1 MTFEELLLAL
11 REHSNL
17 ISNETHVG
25 RNTNIR
31 VGLLGHK
38 IAEILES
45 LELFTDG
52 KYLSKVND
60 DTAHGLITFLK
71 GIKVVGNADV
81 SGKTTS
87 YELLIQTLAKT
98 HNLDVANT
106 ATILNGIIKGIL
118 SSEEFNSGFLGSGF
132 RLNNIND
139 RWTLELDDLV
149 VRKTMQVFELIV
161 QKIRY
166 QGGQV
171 LHSPAG
177 GKITAIT
184 DGGSYWRCEH
194 DSTDSFTT
202 GAQVLCQ
209 NFKIGSEQQNPDG
222 STTLQGVSVKRYWR
236 LVTSFGKGWFNL
248 SKTDCEPGSSEPEV
262 ADDVA
267 VLGHRTDPNQ
277 QAAILLVSAGANSPY
292 IAHYAGINSYSTE
305 GKEVLREGSLSGI
318 VDPDFGP
325 LSGYGLYSKNV
336 YLKGQLRVRSGKTV
350 EEVIEERAG
359 GLEEQIQEI
368 RDKRALRIEKKY
380 SPGYDTY
387 REGQQVY
394 QASLG
399 LMVFHDDE
407 DITSTININRFTW
420 MRISEN
426 TAGDPTWNELH
437 ANAGSSIDI
446 TMADLA
452 GDTSFIVQFYDI
464 PTNQTFTETF

>member
-17 ISNETHVG
+17 ISNETHAG
-25 RNTNIR
+25 RNTNLR

-45 LELFTDG
+45 LELFTKG
-52 KYLSKVND
+52 KYLSKEHD
-60 DTAHGLITFLK
+60 DIAHGLITFLK
-71 GIKVVGNADV
+71 GIIVEGNADI

-87 YELLIQTLAKT
+87 YELLVQTLAQT
-98 HNLDVANT
+98 HNLDVTNT
-106 ATILNGIIKGIL
+106 ATILNGILKGVL

-132 RLNNIND
+132 RLNKLND
-139 RWTLELDDLV
+139 RWTLELDDLI

-248 SKTDCEPGSSEPEV
+248 SKSDCEPGSSVPEV
-262 ADDVA
+262 GDDVA
-267 VLGHRTDPNQ
+267 VLGHRSDPDQ
-277 QAAILLVSAGANSPY
+277 QSAIMLVSAGTNSPY
-292 IAHYAGINSYSTE
+292 IAHYAGINSYSTT
-305 GKEVLREGSLSGI
+305 GKEVLREGNLSGI

-325 LSGYGLYSKNV
+325 LSGHGLYSSNAF
-336 YLKGQLRVRSGKTV
+336 LKGVLRVRSGKTV
-350 EEVIEERAG
+350 EEAIEERAG
-359 GLEEQIQEI
+359 GLEEQIQEV
-368 RDKRALRIEKKY
+368 RDKRALRIEKVY
-380 SPGYDTY
+380 TPGYDTY
-387 REGQQVY
+387 REGQQDY
-394 QASLG
+394 QATLG
-399 LMVFHDDE
+399 LRVYFDDE
-407 DITSTININRFTW
+407 DVTSTLNINRFTW
-420 MRISEN
+420 MRVSEN

-437 ANAGSSIDI
+437 ANAGATIDI

-452 GDTSFIVQFYDI
+452 GDTSFIVQFYDLA
-464 PTNQTFTETF
+464 TNQTYTETF

>member
-17 ISNETHVG
+17 ISNETHAG
-25 RNTNIR
+25 RNTNLR

-45 LELFTDG
+45 LELFTEG
-52 KYLSKVND
+52 KYLSKEHD
-60 DTAHGLITFLK
+60 DIAHGLITFLK
-71 GIKVVGNADV
+71 GIKVVGDAEV

-87 YELLIQTLAKT
+87 YELLVQTLAQT
-98 HNLDVANT
+98 YNLNVTNT
-106 ATILNGIIKGIL
+106 ATILNGILKGVF

-132 RLNNIND
+132 RLNNING

-161 QKIRY
+161 QRVRY

-184 DGGSYWRCEH
+184 NGGSYWRCEH
-194 DSTDSFTT
+194 DSPDSFTD

-248 SKTDCEPGSSEPEV
+248 SKTDMEPGSSEPEV
-262 ADDVA
+262 GDEVA

-277 QAAILLVSAGANSPY
+277 QAAIMLISAGANSPY

-305 GKEVLREGSLSGI
+305 GKEVLREGSLAGI
-318 VDPDFGP
+318 VDEDFGP
-325 LSGYGLYSKNV
+325 LSGYGIYSNNA
-336 YLKGQLRVRSGKTV
+336 YLKGVLRVRSGKTV
-350 EEVIEERAG
+350 EEAIEERAG
-359 GLEEQIQEI
+359 GLEDQIQEV
-368 RDKRALRIEKKY
+368 RDKRALRVEKVY
-380 SPGYDTY
+380 TPGYDTY
-387 REGQQVY
+387 REGQQDY
-394 QASLG
+394 NATIG
-399 LMVFHDDE
+399 LMIFYDDE

-420 MRISEN
+420 MRVSEN
-426 TAGDPTWNELH
+426 IAGDPTWNELH
-437 ANAGSSIDI
+437 ANAGATIDI

-452 GDTSFIVQFYDI
+452 GDTSFIVQFYDLA
-464 PTNQTFTETF
+464 TNQTYTETF